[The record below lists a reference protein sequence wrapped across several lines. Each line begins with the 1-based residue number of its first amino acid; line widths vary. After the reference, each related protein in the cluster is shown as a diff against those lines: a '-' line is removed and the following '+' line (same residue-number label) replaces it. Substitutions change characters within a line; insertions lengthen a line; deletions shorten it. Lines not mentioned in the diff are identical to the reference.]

1 MARLWDLV
9 YTLTHKDM
17 ERLGNLV
24 YKLTPKDMEQLGN
37 LVSLWYVY
45 DAADGVHMS
54 QVALHQSIKL
64 WIVHPAHRHQ

>member
-1 MARLWDLV
+1 
-9 YTLTHKDM
+9 M
-17 ERLGNLV
+17 ERLR
-24 YKLTPKDMEQLGN
+24 N

-64 WIVHPAHRHQ
+64 WIVHPAHRHQREQMSAR

>member
-1 MARLWDLV
+1 MTHKDIEQLGDLV
-9 YTLTHKDM
+9 YTPTHKDM
-17 ERLGNLV
+17 E
-24 YKLTPKDMEQLGN
+24 QLRN

-45 DAADGVHMS
+45 DAADGVHVS